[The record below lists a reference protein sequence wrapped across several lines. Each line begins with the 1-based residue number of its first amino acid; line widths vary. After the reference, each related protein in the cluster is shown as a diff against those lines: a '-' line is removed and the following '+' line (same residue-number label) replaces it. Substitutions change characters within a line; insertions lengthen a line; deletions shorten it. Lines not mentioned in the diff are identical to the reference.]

1 MQQFDCDG
9 LAKTLFDILKLVVDV
24 KMWSH
29 LLGIESYFWLFS
41 STLDGLKVSTLFM
54 SLLCSPVKASQ
65 FPFVHQEFYV
75 ETMVPE
81 IQKDVNLA
89 TSTKL
94 LKPCSLKDQSQSWGS
109 LINTSLVGFP
119 AQQKGALWLSTLFN
133 KFMFLGIRFWLPTND
148 YFKNICKLFHKFQT
162 QNVQHICNF

>member
-1 MQQFDCDG
+1 MPSFKSSLISRCNNHTMMG
-9 LAKTLFDILKLVVDV
+9 LQRLFDILKLVIDV
-24 KMWSH
+24 KIWS
-29 LLGIESYFWLFS
+29 LRTECYFWLFS

-54 SLLCSPVKASQ
+54 SLLCSPAKASQ

-75 ETMVPE
+75 KIMVPE

-119 AQQKGALWLSTLFN
+119 AQQRGALWLSTLFN

-148 YFKNICKLFHKFQT
+148 YF
-162 QNVQHICNF
+162 